1 MTRMVLALML
11 PATLVAVFGLL
22 TSRQPVPADVLL
34 IEEVR
39 QADRMEL
46 PSNGMKQAEVRDRF
60 GEPVKTD
67 APVGDP
73 PITRWDY
80 DGWSVYFEYDL
91 VLFTVLHKGQVL
103 DENKSNAAGERPPFQ
118 WRAAVNVFCAP
129 AAPG

>member
-1 MTRMVLALML
+1 MTRMVLALL
-11 PATLVAVFGLL
+11 GTVLLGAGFGLL
-22 TSRQPVPADVLL
+22 PAGTLCADVLL

-46 PSNGMKQAEVRDRF
+46 PANGLRQAEVRARF
-60 GEPVKTD
+60 GEPTATH

-91 VLFTVLHKGQVL
+91 VLFTVLHKGAVL
-103 DENKSNAAGERPPFQ
+103 DKQ
-118 WRAAVNVFCAP
+118 
-129 AAPG
+129 PG

>member
-1 MTRMVLALML
+1 MTRMVLALL
-11 PATLVAVFGLL
+11 SSLLLGAGFGLL
-22 TSRQPVPADVLL
+22 LAGTLSADVLL

-46 PSNGMKQAEVRDRF
+46 PANGLKQAEVRARF
-60 GEPVKTD
+60 GEPVATH

-91 VLFTVLHKGQVL
+91 VLFTVLHKGAVL
-103 DENKSNAAGERPPFQ
+103 DKKPS
-118 WRAAVNVFCAP
+118 
-129 AAPG
+129 

>member
-1 MTRMVLALML
+1 MTRTVLALML
-11 PATLVAVFGLL
+11 TGGMLVLGMLL
-22 TSRQPVPADVLL
+22 PGQSLRADVLL

-46 PSNGMKQAEVRDRF
+46 PTNGMNQSQVRERF
-60 GEPVKTD
+60 GAPAQTN

-103 DENKSNAAGERPPFQ
+103 DKNTG
-118 WRAAVNVFCAP
+118 
-129 AAPG
+129 